1 MPGQEKAVF
10 RDCYNLLV
18 ENLGKPKMQKEDWEN
33 LKLQFT
39 RLTKEKFTEID
50 DMMLCVELMGVICNH
65 IARKQV
71 QSGNTSV

>member
-1 MPGQEKAVF
+1 MKGQEKAVF
-10 RDCYNLLV
+10 RECYNILV
-18 ENLGKPKMQKEDWEN
+18 ENLEKPKMKKEDWEE
-33 LKLQFT
+33 LKLKFT

-71 QSGNTSV
+71 PSGNNSV